1 MITPNIAPRKI
12 TGSAAAGLFSA
23 AKSSIRRME
32 KTTDAISKAPDIT
45 KEQKFGINYVQFFG
59 SKKNAKILKKSL
71 KSIRDSLVAT
81 FAIAKMLRSEV
92 SKNVKLIGEKTKK
105 NKGLFGLG
113 FGGILG
119 LVNLLTNPIVLT
131 VLGVTAGGAGVAFLT
146 KFLIDNRDKIA
157 EFIMDKT
164 RGLYNTLQ
172 GLVTEVLRNFLGDR
186 FKDPTTRNIEVESE
200 NEIEE
205 TMDEL
210 LGVDKEGKRI
220 NPDLTKGQA
229 RVEATKRELE
239 RLENEK
245 DELEDLGSGRSSKQD
260 KEFEAIQKRIE
271 QLKTGKS
278 EFDRKD
284 TPFPLNLFQ
293 ESLQN
298 EFQRRPAF
306 ITDED
311 YRSLSNEEKLKKIK
325 GLVGNFRSKGNSMDR
340 ILEIYGRSLQ
350 PGGEAFDDPDKARQ
364 AMDIIE
370 YARRDDKATRGKEG
384 RITPENFN
392 FDSQP
397 DISGVN
403 DISGV
408 DESSLEGVDA
418 SAFSPITKEDLIREG
433 LMRDQSGSSGESIS
447 QNNFDNIANTNQNI
461 NAKPNLSQVPVEAK
475 SSPTMRFHSNFN
487 GDNMYPNL
495 NRSLFNIF

>member
-1 MITPNIAPRKI
+1 
-12 TGSAAAGLFSA
+12 
-23 AKSSIRRME
+23 
-32 KTTDAISKAPDIT
+32 
-45 KEQKFGINYVQFFG
+45 
-59 SKKNAKILKKSL
+59 
-71 KSIRDSLVAT
+71 
-81 FAIAKMLRSEV
+81 
-92 SKNVKLIGEKTKK
+92 
-105 NKGLFGLG
+105 
-113 FGGILG
+113 
-119 LVNLLTNPIVLT
+119 
-131 VLGVTAGGAGVAFLT
+131 
-146 KFLIDNRDKIA
+146 
-157 EFIMDKT
+157 
-164 RGLYNTLQ
+164 
-172 GLVTEVLRNFLGDR
+172 
-186 FKDPTTRNIEVESE
+186 
-200 NEIEE
+200 
-205 TMDEL
+205 
-210 LGVDKEGKRI
+210 
-220 NPDLTKGQA
+220 
-229 RVEATKRELE
+229 
-239 RLENEK
+239 
-245 DELEDLGSGRSSKQD
+245 
-260 KEFEAIQKRIE
+260 
-271 QLKTGKS
+271 
-278 EFDRKD
+278 
-284 TPFPLNLFQ
+284 
-293 ESLQN
+293 
-298 EFQRRPAF
+298 
-306 ITDED
+306 
-311 YRSLSNEEKLKKIK
+311 
-325 GLVGNFRSKGNSMDR
+325 MDR